1 MPYKIIINDI
11 RRYYKH
17 NLIKPMSI
25 SFKIEYKK
33 TNDMKRYKPHA
44 LKILI

>member
-17 NLIKPMSI
+17 NLIKP
-25 SFKIEYKK
+25 FKIEYKK